1 MKTIKL
7 ALCLMLSVMTGC
19 KKEGGSSEEGKNNKH
34 LTDIVPQAYLNKAK
48 EMGFTVF
55 TGNNPPDV
63 SGEYLLAPWRY
74 DGDNYNAPGVGT
86 APGSVNQ
93 DGFTLRLSEQNGTS
107 LVVRYIGYYEGTKE
121 LSQPFITGS
130 GNDFTICRHIQMVG
144 GMGALFSFP
153 YVQLISGTK
162 DGTVLRNVKMATIGL
177 KAETPNEA
185 GITVEGQISIR
196 SDVDGIS
203 Q

>member
-1 MKTIKL
+1 MKAIKL
-7 ALCLMLSVMTGC
+7 VLCLMIPVMIGC
-19 KKEGGSSEEGKNNKH
+19 KKDGGSQEEDKNNKN
-34 LTDIVPQAYLNKAK
+34 LADIVPQAYLNKLK

-93 DGFTLRLSEQNGTS
+93 DGFKLRLSEQNGTS

-121 LSQPFITGS
+121 LSKPFITGS
-130 GNDFTICRHIQMVG
+130 GNDFTICRHVLMVG
-144 GMGALFSFP
+144 GMGALFTFP

-162 DGTVLRNVKMATIGL
+162 DGKVLRNVKMATIGL

-196 SDVDGIS
+196 SDVDGVS